1 MMAIWKSFRNFGKLV
16 TLIIVFAWCLSLFST
31 SFAADEVIGEVGG
44 DEIADTGDTPD
55 YGDDTDDTV
64 ESYFSNPAQAAHA
77 ANLAEASA
85 LSDEEAEALE
95 QEALAEL
102 AEAQAALDAGEISA
116 DEFAEIEAAIDN
128 RLAGISGVSVA
139 EIGEMRATG
148 MGWGEI
154 AHEICVHPSVLG
166 LGHQKK
172 ARNSYTNQEMVEATK
187 RNTKTGYAKGHG
199 VGLDSSDDGF
209 GLASSKGLKS
219 SGKSGIAGASGL
231 SGNKG
236 KSNSSNSKSGSG
248 QSNGNNGNSKGN
260 SGGGK
265 GNNGGGNGN
274 GKK

>member
-1 MMAIWKSFRNFGKLV
+1 MMVIWKFFRSFGKLF
-16 TLIIVFAWCLSLFST
+16 TLILVFTWCLSLFST
-31 SFAADEVIGEVGG
+31 AFAADEVTDDLGT

-55 YGDDTDDTV
+55 YGDDPDDTV
-64 ESYFSNPAQAAHA
+64 KSYFSNPAQAAHA

-95 QEALAEL
+95 QEALADL
-102 AEAQAALDAGEISA
+102 ADAQAAFDAGEISA
-116 DEFAEIEAAIDN
+116 EEFAEIEAAIDS

-139 EIGEMRATG
+139 EIGEMRASG

-154 AHEICVHPSVLG
+154 AHEIGVHPSVLG

-219 SGKSGIAGASGL
+219 SGKTGVAGASGL

-236 KSNSSNSKSGSG
+236 KSNSSSSKSGSG
-248 QSNGNNGNSKGN
+248 QGKGNNGGDKGN
-260 SGGGK
+260 NGGGK
-265 GNNGGGNGN
+265 GNNGGGNG
-274 GKK
+274 KK